1 MPLVHVA
8 TLVLASIQE
17 NCSIAVALCLLLDR
31 HHNIATGRPFL
42 SPSASS
48 CSSYQA
54 YFPLSFSF
62 LSINIIIITTDI
74 DCPNT
79 AGFYPSSQHHWLSA
93 YLTATRI
100 SLSPTAHALARHT
113 AVYHSREGELH
124 DEVTHIPR
132 ELRTY
137 IRCAAKSP
145 QFQRR
150 SFSPY
155 WLSESRLR
163 TTQR

>member
-1 MPLVHVA
+1 MPRVHVA

-17 NCSIAVALCLLLDR
+17 NCSIAGCIVPA
-31 HHNIATGRPFL
+31 AGP
-42 SPSASS
+42 PSQHCDWAS
-48 CSSYQA
+48 
-54 YFPLSFSF
+54 FPLSFSF
-62 LSINIIIITTDI
+62 SLFFFSGLLPLSFSLLSINIIITTDI

-79 AGFYPSSQHHWLSA
+79 AGFYPLSQHHWLSA

-100 SLSPTAHALARHT
+100 SLPPTAHALARHT

-137 IRCAAKSP
+137 IRRAAKSP

-155 WLSESRLR
+155 WLSKSRLR